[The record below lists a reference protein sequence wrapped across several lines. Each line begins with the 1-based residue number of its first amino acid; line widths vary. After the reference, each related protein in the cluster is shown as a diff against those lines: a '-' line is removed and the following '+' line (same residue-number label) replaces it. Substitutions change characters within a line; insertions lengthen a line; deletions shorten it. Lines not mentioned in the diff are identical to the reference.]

1 MCFVCGLCEWIYQDL
16 LVLKWI
22 ILQKYLHMTT
32 LSLWQWGLWA
42 FQCMDEFSSIA
53 YGRFIE
59 HITVKLIELWPWTP
73 KNESSVIDSPSCR
86 SKPVWLLFFCGTQ
99 KRTSCVL
106 INTKNVKY
114 RYWCVVHKTIAFFL
128 YKNDNHLLTVV
139 FFQTCMTFFLL
150 WNTKVCVVFI

>member
-42 FQCMDEFSSIA
+42 FQCMDEFSSISVWTFYRA
-53 YGRFIE
+53 YNRE
-59 HITVKLIELWPWTP
+59 TNWTVTLNTQKWKFGHWLTFMSFQTSMTAFLLWNT
-73 KNESSVIDSPSCR
+73 
-86 SKPVWLLFFCGTQ
+86 